1 MLLHLYLALL
11 VSPLLPEVKSIIPL
25 QAINTAALLL
35 IAFIFGVNNA
45 GVVIGPMLSSGFR
58 YRRGM
63 LITIIGFASGLLL
76 EGYKMDYT
84 IVAEST
90 GMLDMGDIA
99 RGITLII
106 TLSAL
111 LLSSSIGMPISMVN
125 TLFAG
130 YIGTVMSINPLYYEQ
145 ISRQALITV
154 MLWILLPLIAFL
166 SSIVTH
172 RVTLYAVRLL
182 GLISISR
189 FYYIALQLALFYAA
203 YTIGSNNLGLLYSI
217 GYESNGNGNDN
228 GNGIMLMPLMLSAFA
243 LGIINGQRV
252 SRFIGEGM
260 VGLTPARILSSIVTS
275 SIILWIATQ
284 MHAPSSFLHLLIC
297 SLLGVG
303 ITTKPSVYNRR
314 RIMLLL
320 VSWVFITL
328 TSFIAGFALNSIIRQ
343 SLINN

>member
-11 VSPLLPEVKSIIPL
+11 VSPLLPEVKSILPL
-25 QAINTAALLL
+25 QAINTTALLL

-63 LITIIGFASGLLL
+63 LITIIGFVSGLLL

-111 LLSSSIGMPISMVN
+111 LLSSSIGIPISMVN

-166 SSIVTH
+166 LSIVTH

-182 GLISISR
+182 GLISVSR
-189 FYYIALQLALFYAA
+189 FYSIALQLALFYAA

-217 GYESNGNGNDN
+217 GYESNGDD
-228 GNGIMLMPLMLSAFA
+228 NGIMLIPLMLSAFA

-252 SRFIGEGM
+252 STFISEGM

-314 RIMLLL
+314 QVILML

-328 TSFIAGFALNSIIRQ
+328 TSFIAGFVLNSILSAI
-343 SLINN
+343 INK

>member
-11 VSPLLPEVKSIIPL
+11 VSPLLPEIKSIISF

-84 IVAEST
+84 IVVEST

-111 LLSSSIGMPISMVN
+111 LLSSSIGIPISMVN

-145 ISRQALITV
+145 ISRQALITI

-182 GLISISR
+182 GLISLSR
-189 FYYIALQLALFYAA
+189 FYSIALQLALFYAA

-217 GYESNGNGNDN
+217 GYESNGND
-228 GNGIMLMPLMLSAFA
+228 NGIMLIPLMLSVFA

-314 RIMLLL
+314 QVMLML

-328 TSFIAGFALNSIIRQ
+328 TSFIAGFALNSIVRAT
-343 SLINN
+343 INK